1 MAWVD
6 PAAETALLDV
16 AWADRPKDTAVLAVY
31 LEAALVQC
39 VDFLGSAPAPV
50 AENHKLGLIYQAR
63 ALHRAGWVGSGN
75 QSGGDGFGVTVFPMD
90 WNVKRLLRPP
100 SAHMVVR

>member
-6 PAAETALLDV
+6 PADDAKLLDA
-16 AWADRPKDTAVLAVY
+16 AWADRPTDPDVLEVY
-31 LEAALVQC
+31 LEAAHVQC
-39 VDFLGSAPAPV
+39 VDFLGDEPEAVTA
-50 AENHKLGLIYQAR
+50 NHKLGLIYQAR
-63 ALHRAGWVGSGN
+63 ALQRAGWVGSGN
-75 QSGGDGFGVTVFPMD
+75 QAGGADFGVTVFPMD